1 MKISYAH
8 TLPITIP
15 RIHALQYPMMISLVV
30 VSRIPEQ
37 NLYLGVLGLYRVM
50 EQDHMLLEVREGHT
64 VRLLG

>member
-1 MKISYAH
+1 
-8 TLPITIP
+8 
-15 RIHALQYPMMISLVV
+15 MMISLVV

-37 NLYLGVLGLYRVM
+37 NLYLGVLGLYRVL